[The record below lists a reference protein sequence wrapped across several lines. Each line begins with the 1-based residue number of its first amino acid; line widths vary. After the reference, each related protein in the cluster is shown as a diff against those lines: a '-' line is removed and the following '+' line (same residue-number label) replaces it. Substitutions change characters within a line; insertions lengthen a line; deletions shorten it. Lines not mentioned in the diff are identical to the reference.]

1 MKLSTVLQKQAE
13 QIRAQS
19 SELVAVG
26 ILKKAGLSDT
36 EARLEVSQRLMEK
49 EAASQLT
56 DAGIDYDVALE
67 MIKLAGVKVSTLK
80 EFKVEKSSEEL
91 LAETFEK
98 AASLALELEGQ
109 VEERDVL
116 LEKIASLQDELDSV
130 VVTERVPDS
139 ITKFAESGAFTNED
153 LQAMMKLPTD
163 TLTKIASS
171 QEKPWSMGKSA
182 GQSTESLDP
191 IAQFCLS

>member
-1 MKLSTVLQKQAE
+1 
-13 QIRAQS
+13 
-19 SELVAVG
+19 
-26 ILKKAGLSDT
+26 
-36 EARLEVSQRLMEK
+36 
-49 EAASQLT
+49 
-56 DAGIDYDVALE
+56 
-67 MIKLAGVKVSTLK
+67 
-80 EFKVEKSSEEL
+80 
-91 LAETFEK
+91 
-98 AASLALELEGQ
+98 
-109 VEERDVL
+109 
-116 LEKIASLQDELDSV
+116 LDSV

-182 GQSTESLDP
+182 GQSVDSLDP